1 MHVQMN
7 QIPNSDD
14 KKTITIITESSSNTK
29 KKDNC
34 LKTKTFHQLPTLTH
48 REQVILINQL
58 FLKYD
63 SETNELN
70 VVIENT
76 TDQYIQMYM
85 MLISKKITGYKQQD
99 VNNTI
104 YDDRW
109 FISMSELLEILV
121 SSKLICYY
129 CRDACYVHYT
139 EPHSS
144 SQWTLDRISNDH
156 GHNRNNVVISCLKCN
171 LKRGMKSSEKFKL
184 GKQLRFIKI

>member
-1 MHVQMN
+1 MN

-29 KKDNC
+29 KKDNR

-76 TDQYIQMYM
+76 TDQYIQM
-85 MLISKKITGYKQQD
+85 
-99 VNNTI
+99 
-104 YDDRW
+104 
-109 FISMSELLEILV
+109 
-121 SSKLICYY
+121 
-129 CRDACYVHYT
+129 
-139 EPHSS
+139 
-144 SQWTLDRISNDH
+144 
-156 GHNRNNVVISCLKCN
+156 
-171 LKRGMKSSEKFKL
+171 
-184 GKQLRFIKI
+184 